1 MQAATALEL
10 CPVAVHIGKA
20 VKARVKARRIRVS
33 EVAEAL
39 GVAPKTV
46 HAWYKEQ
53 TWDTGA
59 LLECSK
65 LLKEDLF
72 RVYSEELRMELDQ
85 GAMVSEPQ
93 AEYRRTPPA
102 SVEITIRSSG
112 TSGELMERI
121 IRAVEAPAEQPG
133 KTEVSHSTTT
143 RKPRRSR

>member
-1 MQAATALEL
+1 MHATTSMEI
-10 CPVAVHIGKA
+10 CPVAVHIGKT
-20 VKARVKARRIRVS
+20 VKARVKARRVR
-33 EVAEAL
+33 VAELAYAI
-39 GVAPKTV
+39 GVAPKTI
-46 HAWYKEQ
+46 HAWYKDA

-72 RVYSEELRMELDQ
+72 KFYSDELRGEL
-85 GAMVSEPQ
+85 GSSSTVSEPTE
-93 AEYRRTPPA
+93 EYLRSPR

-121 IRAVEAPAEQPG
+121 IRAVEDPAGAPESPR
-133 KTEVSHSTTT
+133 VSHSTTT